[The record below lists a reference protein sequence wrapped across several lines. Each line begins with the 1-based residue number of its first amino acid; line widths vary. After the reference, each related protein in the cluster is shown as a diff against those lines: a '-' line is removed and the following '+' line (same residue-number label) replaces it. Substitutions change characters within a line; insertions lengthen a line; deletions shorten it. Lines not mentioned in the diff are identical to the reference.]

1 MTVFVR
7 RAAMIAAMAL
17 LTLGACSPA
26 KTQTAATSAAAP
38 AAPTAGDAAAL
49 PQSCRALLASMQ
61 TCSDNLA
68 HANSP
73 LAPSAQA
80 RITDMRS
87 AIGGAPL
94 EERASFC
101 DVQAGAFN
109 QLAQTYHCQ

>member
-17 LTLGACSPA
+17 LTLDACSPA
-26 KTQTAATSAAAP
+26 KPQTATAAAS

-49 PQSCRALLASMQ
+49 PQSCRTLLASMQ

-73 LAPSAQA
+73 LAASAQA

-87 AIGGAPL
+87 AVGGAPP

-101 DVQAGAFN
+101 DAQAGAFN